1 MHLFSS
7 LPFPPPP
14 PSRSLPPHARI
25 FPTAKSCRI
34 INILYRPWL
43 QRKNL
48 ASLRTAISSILC
60 TYTMLIVTVFQIF
73 SIIRKFWERELVS
86 ALSRKLLQYIFFIFP
101 RFPHWK
107 LLLVSFFFFLYNKNL
122 CRMKIVFDKYVWFL
136 SLGSGN
142 WLIQQQY
149 DYGIIIL

>member
-14 PSRSLPPHARI
+14 PSRSLPSHSRI

-101 RFPHWK
+101 RFPYWK

-122 CRMKIVFDKYVWFL
+122 CRMKIGFDKYVWFL